1 MLNIENAALKAMRSI
16 LRMPNCNW
24 VSDKQRKAVLCAI
37 KGKTDVLVVLPTGSG
52 KSMVPM
58 IVAHQSPTKTF
69 VIIVLLISLLEDWER
84 RLKNAGM
91 PYGVFR
97 SGISDFFGSSLVLTT
112 VDLAVGKEFLEAI
125 ERSHALDGFGG
136 IFIDEVH
143 DVFVSRDF
151 CACMRLLW
159 GIRTLSFPIVVMSGT
174 LPVTMERPLIA
185 ELNLQTNA
193 VIVRRSSNR
202 PELKYIIEPPLMSQ
216 KELYKRVKTIV
227 RLRRLGENERG
238 IIFVNTIYD
247 GETLAA
253 ILGCE
258 FYCSKN
264 EVYAYIMKDKWT
276 VNMDCYNPEIAAF
289 RRGIIERWRRGV
301 EEIQRLLVAT
311 TAFSTG
317 NDYPQVHL
325 VVLATTLFDMSTA
338 IQEMGRAGRDGKPA
352 TCYILPFKP
361 AVFRQPVN
369 DSWDIIDRKAMGHM
383 IWNST
388 ECLRLCITWHVDE
401 EGGVSCLEDMQ
412 NEVCSRCCPIVK
424 SSIVP
429 SSRVLSKIRATTDDH
444 NVPKQPGCYETPKEE
459 RISCAFGNL
468 INNIKLH
475 NGVKL

>member
-1 MLNIENAALKAMRSI
+1 
-16 LRMPNCNW
+16 MPNCNW
-24 VSDKQRKAVLCAI
+24 VSDEQRKAVLCTI
-37 KGKTDVLVVLPTGSG
+37 KERTDVLVAFSTGSR

-58 IVAHQSPTKTF
+58 IVAHQSPTKIF
-69 VIIVLLISLLEDWER
+69 VIIVLLISLLEDWEC

-112 VDLAVGKEFLEAI
+112 VDLAVGKEFSEAI
-125 ERSHALDGFGG
+125 GRSHALDGFGG

-151 CACMRLLW
+151 RAYMWSLW
-159 GIRTLSFPIVVMSGT
+159 GICTLPFPIVVMSGT

-193 VIVRRSSNR
+193 VVVRRSSNC
-202 PELKYIIEPPLMSQ
+202 PELKYIIELPPTSQ
-216 KELYKRVKTIV
+216 KELYKRVQTII

-253 ILGCE
+253 ILGCK

-264 EVYAYIMKDKWT
+264 EVYAYIMKDKRT
-276 VNMDCYNPEIAAF
+276 VNMDRYNPEIAAF

-301 EEIQRLLVAT
+301 EEIQRLLVAM

-317 NDYPQVHL
+317 NGYPQVRF

-338 IQEMGRAGRDGKPA
+338 IQEMGRAGRDGEPA
-352 TCYILPFKP
+352 TYYILPFKP
-361 AVFRQPVN
+361 AVFHQPVN
-369 DSWDIIDRKAMGHM
+369 DPWDIIGRKAMGHM

-388 ECLRLCITWHVDE
+388 ECLRLCITRHVDE

-412 NEVCSRCCPIVK
+412 NEVCSRCCPIAE

-429 SSRVLSKIRATTDDH
+429 SS
-444 NVPKQPGCYETPKEE
+444 
-459 RISCAFGNL
+459 
-468 INNIKLH
+468 
-475 NGVKL
+475 

>member
-97 SGISDFFGSSLVLTT
+97 SGISGFFGSSLVLTT

-151 CACMRLLW
+151 RACMQLLW

-264 EVYAYIMKDKWT
+264 EVYAYIMKDKRT